1 MRRLVVGS
9 RAGEGL
15 AVMGEALPETGSME
29 KIANRQR
36 NTPSSLMGAPS
47 SPDDNLRTERNPI
60 DYRSSSVAH
69 SSSAT
74 IPAASSI
81 RRTRSLIP
89 INLSAPMKCSAITR
103 AISVSSMRPPRRLTS
118 P

>member
-36 NTPSSLMGAPS
+36 NTPSSLMGHPLPRMTTS
-47 SPDDNLRTERNPI
+47 ERN
-60 DYRSSSVAH
+60 A
-69 SSSAT
+69 
-74 IPAASSI
+74 I
-81 RRTRSLIP
+81 R
-89 INLSAPMKCSAITR
+89 
-103 AISVSSMRPPRRLTS
+103 
-118 P
+118 